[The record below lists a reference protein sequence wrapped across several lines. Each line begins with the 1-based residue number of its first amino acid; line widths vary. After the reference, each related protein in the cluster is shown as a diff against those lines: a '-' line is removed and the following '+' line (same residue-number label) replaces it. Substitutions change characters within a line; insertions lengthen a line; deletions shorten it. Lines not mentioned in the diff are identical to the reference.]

1 MVQEKNRIKLEAILP
16 IFKFR
21 HLYEM
26 IRDLNIVSMLFLIFF
41 KYWKF
46 ICQSTYIFSNSY
58 LLIGDLNTLF
68 NVFFVL
74 V

>member
-41 KYWKF
+41 KY
-46 ICQSTYIFSNSY
+46 
-58 LLIGDLNTLF
+58 
-68 NVFFVL
+68 
-74 V
+74 

>member
-1 MVQEKNRIKLEAILP
+1 MLQEKNRINLEAILP

-26 IRDLNIVSMLFLIFF
+26 IRDLNIVSMLFLIFLNF
-41 KYWKF
+41 ESSF
-46 ICQSTYIFSNSY
+46 ANLLFSNSY

-68 NVFFVL
+68 NVFFLL

>member
-26 IRDLNIVSMLFLIFF
+26 IRDLNIVSMLFLICLNIESFF
-41 KYWKF
+41 A
-46 ICQSTYIFSNSY
+46 N
-58 LLIGDLNTLF
+58 LLIYLVTLIYLS
-68 NVFFVL
+68 VI
-74 V
+74 